1 MLESVVAFIHKV
13 LDPIGIIVGLLI
25 AIPVFWTWYEVTL
38 GRKRRHRIWFR
49 QAAEDKGQRPAILI
63 VDLLPG
69 KEIETSVERYRKDDP
84 ALASVPADRIFR
96 VSRTNAVGSD
106 DMPDLAAD
114 IRNRAADVLRS
125 GADSVHV
132 FYAGPV
138 VPAMLIGA
146 ELANTR
152 RIILYQHSPSGYDNW
167 GPLKYLDV

>member
-1 MLESVVAFIHKV
+1 MDAVVAFIHKV
-13 LDPIGIIVGLLI
+13 LDPIGIVVGLLI
-25 AIPVFWTWYEVTL
+25 AIPVFLTWYEVTL
-38 GRKRRHRIWFR
+38 GRKRRRRRWF
-49 QAAEDKGQRPAILI
+49 QEAQEDKGQRPAILI

-69 KEIETSVERYRKDDP
+69 KEIEASVERYRRND
-84 ALASVPADRIFR
+84 AGLAGVPGDRVFR
-96 VSRTNAVGSD
+96 VSRTNAIMPD

-114 IRNRAADVLRS
+114 IRNRAADILRS

-152 RIILYQHSPSGYDNW
+152 RIILYQHSPAGYENW
-167 GPLKYLDV
+167 GPLKYLDA